1 MNALT
6 EFQWVL
12 VIVGAGIV
20 LSVLFTTAWVM
31 ALTGRRTRHL
41 LGKIE
46 KLDATIEVLTSGSV
60 GMGKKL
66 LVLEGKL
73 LKLGATQDEMQ
84 QSDFTFS
91 YTQAQKLIAQGIDN
105 QAIAANSGL
114 STTEINLMRLLQ
126 NQARGE
132 ANALNN
138 HV

>member
-1 MNALT
+1 MNAIT
-6 EFQWVL
+6 EFQWIL
-12 VIVGAGIV
+12 VIVGAGFV
-20 LSVLFTTAWVM
+20 LSVLFTSGFVM
-31 ALTGRRTRHL
+31 ALTGRRARQQL
-41 LGKIE
+41 EKIE
-46 KLDATIEVLTSGSV
+46 KLECTIEVLTSGSV

-73 LKLGATQDEMQ
+73 LKLGATQDEMKQ
-84 QSDFTFS
+84 NDLTFS

-126 NQARGE
+126 NQTRGE
-132 ANALNN
+132 ADMLNS